1 MVGELGIAVFK
12 HVEFESNLQK
22 MNCYSNKL
30 YALSLN
36 VKNEIY
42 SNQVYMYNEIQG
54 WLLPA
59 VRGRRPFFL
68 CMLPFTSTKP
78 LTYMIKLSYIFYPP
92 IEMQSRLILIV
103 ALT

>member
-54 WLLPA
+54 WL
-59 VRGRRPFFL
+59 
-68 CMLPFTSTKP
+68 
-78 LTYMIKLSYIFYPP
+78 
-92 IEMQSRLILIV
+92 
-103 ALT
+103 